1 MSEAQL
7 QEMVKA
13 KGMFRLHIHEE
24 INGADEVVADSGW
37 VFNTITNAGYSNY
50 IMGPMVADAASS
62 KIAFAALGTGTQPAT
77 NATALAGELAQ
88 VTNNRFGVTGAIT
101 GTKSLQFTGSLASGI
116 VTATAAIDNVGLFAS
131 SNVTAG
137 TIACGQ
143 TYATSTLQTN
153 QSVSLTYSITFS

>member
-1 MSEAQL
+1 MTEQSLHEGL
-7 QEMVKA
+7 TA
-13 KGMFRLHIHEE
+13 KGIFRLHVHE
-24 INGADEVVADSGW
+24 NVDGVDKVVGDSGW
-37 VFNTITNAGYSNY
+37 VYNTITNNGYSNF
-50 IMGPMVADAASS
+50 IMQPMIAAAGSS
-62 KIAFAALGTGTQPAT
+62 LIGWAALGTGTQPAT

-88 VTNNRFGVTGAIT
+88 VTNNRFGVTGAVT
-101 GTKSLQFTGSLASGI
+101 GTKSLQFTGSLASGV